1 MTVYAPADAKPQ
13 SNTLAL
19 TGWVMFD
26 WAAQPFYTLVSTFL
40 FAPYFANVFI
50 GDPVQGQALW
60 AYAAAV
66 AGIAV
71 AILSPVLG
79 AIADRTGG
87 LKRWIFVFSLAFV
100 AGQAALWLA
109 APGAGPGTVWIVLA
123 AIVAVTMAGEFSAVF
138 NNSLMPAL
146 VGRDGL
152 GRLSGIGWAAG
163 YVGGLIALVIM
174 AGFVVSNP
182 DTGKSMAGL
191 DPLIPFD
198 AATRDADRLVGPFS
212 ALWFVVFIIPFF
224 LFTPDIPQRP
234 GVLWKQAARDGLS
247 DLWSTIQNLRDFREI
262 AKFMVARMLYTD
274 GLAAIFIFG
283 GIYAASIFGW
293 GVTQLGMFG
302 IILSIAA
309 AAGGFAGGFLDDR
322 LGAKPV
328 VLGALALLI
337 VGAIGVLSIDSASL
351 LFGIPYERAAG
362 APLSSDGERLYIA
375 FAILMGL
382 ASGPLQASSRS
393 LLARMAPPDRMTEF
407 FGLFAFSGKVTSF
420 MAPLAIAAVTTASGS
435 QRLGISVVLV
445 FLIAGFVLMATVRS
459 GHVR

>member
-1 MTVYAPADAKPQ
+1 MDIVAPAASEPK

-50 GDPVQGQALW
+50 GNPVQGQAMW

-66 AGIAV
+66 SGLAV
-71 AILSPVLG
+71 AVLSPILG

-87 LKRWIFVFSLAFV
+87 LKRWIFAFSLVFT
-100 AGQAALWLA
+100 AGQMALWVA
-109 APGAGPGTVWIVLA
+109 VPGADASAVWIVLL
-123 AIVAVTMAGEFSAVF
+123 AIVAVSMAGEFSAVF

-163 YVGGLIALVIM
+163 YVGGLIALIIM

-182 DTGKSMAGL
+182 ATGKSMLGL
-191 DPLIPFD
+191 DPLIPFS
-198 AATRDADRLVGPFS
+198 AAREADRLVGPFS

-224 LFTPDIPQRP
+224 LFTPDIPVRP
-234 GVLWKQAARDGLS
+234 GVRWGQAARDGVA
-247 DLWSTIQNLRDFREI
+247 DLWRTIQNVRDYREI
-262 AKFMVARMLYTD
+262 ARFLIARMLYTD

-283 GIYAASIFGW
+283 GIYASAIFGW
-293 GVTQLGMFG
+293 GAFQLGMFG

-322 LGAKPV
+322 FGAKPV
-328 VLGALALLI
+328 ILGALVLLI
-337 VGAIGVLSIDSASL
+337 AGAMGVLSIDADSV
-351 LFGIPYERAAG
+351 LFGMPVPRADGGAFAG
-362 APLSSDGERLYIA
+362 AGERLYIA

-393 LLARMAPPDRMTEF
+393 LLARMAPPERITEF

-420 MAPLAIAAVTTASGS
+420 MAPLAIAGVTQATGS

-445 FLIAGFVLMATVRS
+445 FLAAGFSLMATVKTS
-459 GHVR
+459 

>member
-1 MTVYAPADAKPQ
+1 MTTYAPVAAKRR
-13 SNTLAL
+13 SNTFAL

-40 FAPYFANVFI
+40 FAPYFANTFI
-50 GDPVQGQALW
+50 GDPVQGQELW
-60 AYAAAV
+60 AYAAAA
-66 AGIAV
+66 AGLGV

-87 LKRWIFVFSLAFV
+87 LKRWIFAFSLVFV
-100 AGQAALWLA
+100 AGQAVLWMA
-109 APGAGPGTVWIVLA
+109 VPGAGAGAVGIVLV

-146 VGRDGL
+146 IGRDGL
-152 GRLSGIGWAAG
+152 GRLSGFGWAAG
-163 YVGGLIALVIM
+163 YVGGLVALVIM

-182 DTGKSMAGL
+182 ETGKSMVGL

-198 AATRDADRLVGPFS
+198 ATTREADRLVGPFS

-224 LFTPDIPQRP
+224 LFTPDIPPRP
-234 GVLWKQAARDGLS
+234 GVRWRQAARDGLS
-247 DLWSTIQNLRDFREI
+247 DLCTTIRNLRDYKDI
-262 AKFMVARMLYTD
+262 ARFLIARMLYTD
-274 GLAAIFIFG
+274 GLAALFIFG
-283 GIYAASIFGW
+283 GIYAAAIFGW
-293 GVTQLGMFG
+293 GASQLGLFG
-302 IILSIAA
+302 IILSVAA

-328 VLGALALLI
+328 ILGSLVLLI
-337 VGAIGVLSIDSASL
+337 AGAVGVLSIDSRSL

-362 APLSSDGERLYIA
+362 APFASAGEKLYIV

-393 LLARMAPPDRMTEF
+393 LLARMAPPERMTEF

-420 MAPLAIAAVTTASGS
+420 MAPLAIAAVTAASGS
-435 QRLGISVVLV
+435 QRVGISVILV
-445 FLIAGFVLMATVRS
+445 FLVAGFALMITIRQTS
-459 GHVR
+459 P